1 MAAQETHDYVIVG
14 AGSAGCVLARRLT
27 EDAGVSVLL
36 LEAGPWDRSIILEMP
51 AALSLPLQNDR
62 FNWDYTSEPEPY
74 MDGRAMHCP
83 RGRVVGGSS
92 SINGLVYV
100 RGNALDYDAWAAT
113 SNSLADWS
121 YAHCLPY
128 FIKSENYEG
137 GGDPAY
143 RGSGGPL
150 NVVRGA
156 CRNPMYN
163 AFIEAGV
170 EAGYPRTEDQSGYQH
185 EGFGAM
191 DMTVR
196 GGRRGSAA
204 RGYLYPALKRPNL
217 DFEIK
222 VLATRVLFEG
232 RRAVGVEYRQGGR
245 TLTARAGREVILCGG
260 VINSPQLLMLS
271 GVGNAAELA
280 AFDIAIV
287 HDLPG
292 VGENLQDHLDIALQ
306 YECKQ
311 PISLYKSAQP
321 LGRLMV
327 GLRWMLFRSGVGAS
341 NAFESGGFIRSRAGV
356 EYPNLQYHFMPIAMK
371 YDGTQP
377 IDAHAFQVHLSQMRP
392 SSRGHIKLRS
402 ADPREH
408 PKILFNY
415 CQTENDR
422 QEFRDGL
429 RLTREIVNQPAMD
442 PYRGRELAPGERV
455 QSDDEIDAY
464 VRAQGETE
472 YHPSCSCKMGSDD
485 MAVVDGDL
493 KVHGLE
499 GLRVVDASIMPHV
512 VAANLNAT
520 VIMIAEKAADTIR
533 GREPLPPSDAPVYR
547 AENWQTAQR

>member
-1 MAAQETHDYVIVG
+1 MATRETYDYVIVG

-27 EDAGVSVLL
+27 EDDGVSVLL

-51 AALSLPLQNDR
+51 AALSLPLQSDR
-62 FNWDYTSEPEPY
+62 FNWDYTSEAEPY
-74 MDGRAMHCP
+74 LDNRRLICP

-92 SINGLVYV
+92 SINGLAYV
-100 RGNALDYDAWAAT
+100 RGNALDYDTWAAA
-113 SNSLADWS
+113 SNSLAHWS

-143 RGSGGPL
+143 RGQGGPL

-156 CRNPMYN
+156 RKNPLYD
-163 AFIEAGV
+163 AFIAAGV
-170 EAGYPRTEDQSGYQH
+170 EAGYPRTEDQNGYQQ
-185 EGFGAM
+185 EGFGPM

-196 GGRRGSAA
+196 GGQRGSAA
-204 RGYLYPALKRPNL
+204 RGYLYPALKRPGL
-217 DFEIK
+217 DLEVK

-232 RRAVGVEYRQGGR
+232 RRAVGIEYQKGGR
-245 TLTARAGREVILCGG
+245 TLTVRAAREVILCGG

-271 GVGNAAELA
+271 GIGNGAELGGHG
-280 AFDIAIV
+280 IAVV

-306 YECKQ
+306 YECTQ
-311 PISLYKSAQP
+311 PISLYRAAKP

-327 GLRWMLFRSGVGAS
+327 GLRWMLFRSGPGAS

-356 EYPNLQYHFMPIAMK
+356 EFPNLQYHFMPIAMN
-371 YDGTQP
+371 YDGSQP
-377 IDAHAFQVHLSQMRP
+377 VDGHAFQVHLSQMRP
-392 SSRGHIKLRS
+392 EARGHVRLRS

-408 PKILFNY
+408 PIILFNY

-422 QEFRDGL
+422 QELRDGV
-429 RLTREIVNQPAMD
+429 RLTREIIAQPAMD
-442 PYRGRELAPGERV
+442 DYRGRELTPGDDV
-455 QSDDEIDAY
+455 QSDDEIDAF
-464 VRAQGETE
+464 VRARGETE
-472 YHPSCSCKMGSDD
+472 FHPSCSCKMGSDE
-485 MAVVDGDL
+485 MAVVDGEL

-499 GLRVVDASIMPHV
+499 ALRVVDASVMPHV

-520 VIMIAEKAADTIR
+520 VIMIAEKAADMIR
-533 GREPLPPSDAPVYR
+533 GRAPLAASDAPVYR
-547 AENWQTAQR
+547 AENWRTEQR